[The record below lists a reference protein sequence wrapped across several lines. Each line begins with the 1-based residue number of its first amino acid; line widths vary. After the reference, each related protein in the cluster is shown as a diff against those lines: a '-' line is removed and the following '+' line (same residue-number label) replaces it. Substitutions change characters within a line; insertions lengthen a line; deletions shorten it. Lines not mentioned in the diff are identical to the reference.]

1 MHVSGR
7 VAAARS
13 DVEIAHHLV
22 DSENALNAAALAPL
36 GQKLLAVSLAST
48 LLDVFANAECPLL
61 VCVCLAH
68 FVAGATAAC
77 FDRIWWRVRSIALTT
92 VVWGQMCG
100 GIGWGV
106 PEHQ

>member
-1 MHVSGR
+1 
-7 VAAARS
+7 
-13 DVEIAHHLV
+13 
-22 DSENALNAAALAPL
+22 
-36 GQKLLAVSLAST
+36 
-48 LLDVFANAECPLL
+48 LL